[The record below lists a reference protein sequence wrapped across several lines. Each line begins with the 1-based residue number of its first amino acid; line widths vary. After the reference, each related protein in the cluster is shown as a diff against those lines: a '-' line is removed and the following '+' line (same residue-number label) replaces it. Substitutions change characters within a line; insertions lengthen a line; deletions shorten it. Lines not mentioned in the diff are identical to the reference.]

1 MKYVIVLSL
10 SYFRRNDESPIRGRF
25 VWSRVF
31 AWIRPL
37 GPTAPV
43 KIECCIEM
51 YYVVDCQNLY
61 KYDNFIIFLSLK

>member
-10 SYFRRNDESPIRGRF
+10 SYFRRNDECPNPERF

-31 AWIRPL
+31 AWKRPL

-43 KIECCIEM
+43 KIECCIEVFIG
-51 YYVVDCQNLY
+51 VVGYLIRHKSDL
-61 KYDNFIIFLSLK
+61 